1 MENSGNSELNTSNGD
16 LISKIVKRAQL
27 VLVLICAIA
36 FIAALIIYSL
46 KIKNETIHY
55 TFNHTICTDSLG
67 VISAES
73 KALADSIFNEIQKH
87 ERILEDKYQYFI
99 EQKSNT
105 QDLLTIGS
113 IILGI
118 IVSMVGFFGYSTI
131 QSIEEKAKKIGE
143 DAAKDKFND
152 TNRELIDKRF
162 SELKTEKLWPEFNKR
177 IDDKLNKFE
186 NEKMS
191 DIDDLRIQMDSI
203 QDYCDDLREN
213 YQQSDK
219 FQKPSTDDD
228 NRTEGVKPEPNE
240 F

>member
-36 FIAALIIYSL
+36 FIAALIIYNL

-55 TFNHTICTDSLG
+55 TFNHTIGTDSLG

-73 KALADSIFNEIQKH
+73 RALADSIFSEIQKH

-143 DAAKDKFND
+143 NAAKEAFSD
-152 TNRELIDKRF
+152 TTQELIDKRF
-162 SELKTEKLWPEFNKR
+162 SKLKKQDLWPHFDKR
-177 IDDKLNKFE
+177 MEEQLNKFRH
-186 NEKMS
+186 
-191 DIDDLRIQMDSI
+191 DILDINDLKNQMDSI
-203 QDYCDDLREN
+203 QKQINDLEINNNRSN
-213 YQQSDK
+213 KS
-219 FQKPSTDDD
+219 QKPSSDTNVD
-228 NRTEGVKPEPNE
+228 TEEVKPEPDV